1 MSGGRIGFGSRPV
14 VAEPTPD
21 AWVRRGEASPAKAEI
36 YTARLTVDITPE
48 LRGRIKVAAFRR
60 GVTMAVLLREL
71 LETRFAEEERS

>member
-1 MSGGRIGFGSRPV
+1 MSGEPIGFGARPG
-14 VAEPTPD
+14 APD
-21 AWVRRGEASPAKAEI
+21 AWVRRGEGAGAVPKAEL

-71 LETRFAEEERS
+71 LESRFAGEGAP

>member
-1 MSGGRIGFGSRPV
+1 MTGERLGFGARPR
-14 VAEPTPD
+14 APD
-21 AWVRRGEASPAKAEI
+21 AWVRRGEGAPAKAEV

-71 LETRFAEEERS
+71 LEARFAGEDRP